1 MVNLVTI
8 SITFIIILF
17 IAVILMIT
25 FDMTD
30 HTIAALIGAS
40 IAIIYFCS
48 DLVPMARI
56 PNPNIYRLSKWVS
69 NRESRI

>member
-1 MVNLVTI
+1 MFMIYPAV
-8 SITFIIILF
+8 FIILLF

-40 IAIIYFCS
+40 IALIY
-48 DLVPMARI
+48 LAQI
-56 PNPNIYRLSKWVS
+56 
-69 NRESRI
+69 